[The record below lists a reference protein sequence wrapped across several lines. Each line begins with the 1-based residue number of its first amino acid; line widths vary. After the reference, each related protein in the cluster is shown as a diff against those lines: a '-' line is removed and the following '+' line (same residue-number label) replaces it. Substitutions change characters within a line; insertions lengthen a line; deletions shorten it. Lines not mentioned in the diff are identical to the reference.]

1 MNVQQGTIDALY
13 SLIGSCFKMNRF
25 LDRQVSVLGV
35 DLVCNHSSG
44 LIHQNIAHY
53 YPQLSDKIGELC
65 LERYNIN
72 VEYEATPEGKDNYYT
87 VADLI
92 QKMEDKVIE
101 FQNMFMGACKVAFD
115 NGDIQIY
122 SDLMDLLKDYNKIV
136 EQVILLN
143 DKIKAYGSNVMAFD
157 HDIDTFWVL

>member
-35 DLVCNHSSG
+35 DLVCNHASG

-72 VEYEATPEGKDNYYT
+72 VEYEATPEGKDNYYS

-101 FQNMFMGACKVAFD
+101 FQNMFIGACKVSLD
-115 NGDIQIY
+115 NGDIQVY
-122 SDLMDLLKDYNKIV
+122 SDLMDLLSGYNKIV

-157 HDIDTFWVL
+157 HDIDTFWNL